1 MAAVGIW
8 RTIFELKDQLPW
20 QSHQITVITL
30 VWIALKQTCVLAGT
44 NANEKYGFSMIWD
57 ALCVQTSD
65 DHVKKKAFLDA
76 F

>member
-30 VWIALKQTCVLAGT
+30 VWIALQLELMLMKNMVLAWS
-44 NANEKYGFSMIWD
+44 EMLYVYKHLMPM
-57 ALCVQTSD
+57 
-65 DHVKKKAFLDA
+65 
-76 F
+76 